1 MASTPSA
8 SALSAVLRCRGN
20 IWTRNPPTK
29 RPASAACSLGLAGGT
44 LRDSPAERGGSSR
57 GSEWR
62 IPRRGERLVSA
73 AGLSVCC
80 RWDSGDSEAPA
91 EEVFKKNHKLSSSKL
106 SQSSACGAPSGQKA
120 PLQQRGDVF
129 KIIHIKNPEASQK
142 LCLQGF
148 IQLPA
153 GVLKL
158 SVCIS
163 SGLKVQNPGSS
174 LTSWVS
180 WFIFSK
186 QQMKSVSTDPTQ
198 ENTQKQENMCSSG
211 RQTTYDPP
219 D

>member
-29 RPASAACSLGLAGGT
+29 RPASAAYSLGLAGGT
-44 LRDSPAERGGSSR
+44 LRDSPAQRGGSSR
-57 GSEWR
+57 WSEWR
-62 IPRRGERLVSA
+62 ILRRGERLVSA

-80 RWDSGDSEAPA
+80 RWDSGDSKAAA

-106 SQSSACGAPSGQKA
+106 SQSSACGASSDQKA

-129 KIIHIKNPEASQK
+129 SKIIRIIIPEASERI
-142 LCLQGF
+142 CFQGF

-153 GVLKL
+153 RALKL

-163 SGLKVQNPGSS
+163 SGLKVQHPGSS

-186 QQMKSVSTDPTQ
+186 RQMKSVSTDPTQ
-198 ENTQKQENMCSSG
+198 VSFSK
-211 RQTTYDPP
+211 
-219 D
+219 

>member
-29 RPASAACSLGLAGGT
+29 RPASAAYSLGLAGGT
-44 LRDSPAERGGSSR
+44 LRDSPAQRGGSSR
-57 GSEWR
+57 WSEWR
-62 IPRRGERLVSA
+62 ILRRGERLVSA

-80 RWDSGDSEAPA
+80 RWDSGDSKAAA

-106 SQSSACGAPSGQKA
+106 SQSSACGASSDQKA

-129 KIIHIKNPEASQK
+129 SKIIRIIIPEASERI
-142 LCLQGF
+142 CFQGF

-153 GVLKL
+153 RALKL

-163 SGLKVQNPGSS
+163 SGLKVQHPGSS

-186 QQMKSVSTDPTQ
+186 RQMKSVSTDPTQ
-198 ENTQKQENMCSSG
+198 ENMCSSG
-211 RQTTYDPP
+211 RQTTHDPP

>member
-29 RPASAACSLGLAGGT
+29 RPASAAYSLGLAGGP

-57 GSEWR
+57 GSERR
-62 IPRRGERLVSA
+62 ILRLVSA

-80 RWDSGDSEAPA
+80 KGDSEAPA
-91 EEVFKKNHKLSSSKL
+91 EEVFRKNHKLSSKL
-106 SQSSACGAPSGQKA
+106 SQSPACGAPSGQKA
-120 PLQQRGDVF
+120 PLQQREDVF
-129 KIIHIKNPEASQK
+129 SKIIHIIVPEAPERI
-142 LCLQGF
+142 CLQGF

-158 SVCIS
+158 SVSIS

-174 LTSWVS
+174 LT

-186 QQMKSVSTDPTQ
+186 PQMKSGGTDPTQ
-198 ENTQKQENMCSSG
+198 EHTCSSG
-211 RQTTYDPP
+211 RQVTHDPP